1 MGPRY
6 IKNFTLCL
14 MYIGSYEEGPRIDD
28 IYCDHDS
35 NRLIFYSSPKIFI
48 IRQHALKAPLWVWY
62 NDNEKING
70 QNFLTQNLFR
80 IKEGLSSRVNLLY
93 SGVIFHTKSCPL
105 IRSFNNK
112 ERRGYHPLAYMTVY
126 PIYSMGVKPRK
137 FIITLWLS
145 KFLLRSCA

>member
-1 MGPRY
+1 MRRGKMICNSLGPRY
-6 IKNFTLCL
+6 IKNSTLCL

-62 NDNEKING
+62 NDKEKKNG

-112 ERRGYHPLAYMTVY
+112 ERRGYHPLAYMNV
-126 PIYSMGVKPRK
+126 
-137 FIITLWLS
+137 
-145 KFLLRSCA
+145 

>member
-1 MGPRY
+1 MICNSLGLRY
-6 IKNFTLCL
+6 IKNSTLCL

-62 NDNEKING
+62 NDKEKKNG

-126 PIYSMGVKPRK
+126 TIYSMGVKLRK
-137 FIITLWLS
+137 CVSLNI
-145 KFLLRSCA
+145 C

>member
-1 MGPRY
+1 MSFDIM
-6 IKNFTLCL
+6 IK
-14 MYIGSYEEGPRIDD
+14 
-28 IYCDHDS
+28 
-35 NRLIFYSSPKIFI
+35 K
-48 IRQHALKAPLWVWY
+48 K
-62 NDNEKING
+62 NG

-126 PIYSMGVKPRK
+126 TIYSVGVKPRK
-137 FIITLWLS
+137 CIITLYLS
-145 KFLLRSCA
+145 KSLLKACLFMTVF